1 MDVDIISL
9 LSKLSGPSADIL
21 CAFLAYLW
29 IGRGKE
35 IAALQARVDALQ
47 QKIQDMLQSQLEGEP
62 QRRQTLADITRAIAD
77 NTNLLRERL
86 RA

>member
-9 LSKLSGPSADIL
+9 LSKLSGPSAGIL